1 MGEVWIRQR
10 NQVTIPV
17 DIARDLGLGP
27 GSLCRMDVVN
37 GVITITPAH
46 QPAPPPLAAYAGCAQ
61 GAWGA
66 THEELESAV
75 AADRMRWDR

>member
-1 MGEVWIRQR
+1 MVEVWIRQR

-17 DIARDLGLGP
+17 DIAQALGLGP

-37 GVITITPAH
+37 GVITITPSLH
-46 QPAPPPLAAYAGCAQ
+46 PAAPSLASYAGCAQ

-66 THEELESAV
+66 SPEEVEANAS
-75 AADRMRWDR
+75 ADRASWDR